1 MLVHHHTHRRNLSGI
16 RAGGLKTAKSRGA
29 RKVVWLHTSSLAAWA
44 CEHMLRRRIPL
55 ADLVCVT
62 VDVPRSWLKK
72 TCWTGV
78 WTVDRDIPTDR
89 IVAVGG
95 YRMEAVS
102 F

>member
-1 MLVHHHTHRRNLSGI
+1 
-16 RAGGLKTAKSRGA
+16 
-29 RKVVWLHTSSLAAWA
+29 
-44 CEHMLRRRIPL
+44 MLRRRIPL